1 MSEDRT
7 NERGQDYSG
16 FRGVTTMK
24 TIDLEQVDVRITEFL
39 LGQRHEEPILLTK
52 GLDAVGLVL
61 KLPEGMKGL
70 EVDGVFWFE
79 GPAGVTHVFIQA
91 KYSSE
96 YGAESKPR
104 TQCSGAVREC

>member
-1 MSEDRT
+1 
-7 NERGQDYSG
+7 
-16 FRGVTTMK
+16 MK

-79 GPAGVTHVFIQA
+79 GPAGVTHIIIQA

-96 YGAESKPR
+96 YGAESKPAHPVFGSCQGMLTIVSEDDEHLR
-104 TQCSGAVREC
+104 DFEEYMQ